1 MIRSVCIHGHFYQ
14 PPRENPWLEE
24 VELQDSAYPY
34 HDWNEK
40 ITAQCYAPNAAAR
53 ILNQEQK
60 IIRIINNYAR
70 MSFNF
75 GPTLLSWLERHR
87 PETYEALIESDR
99 QSRARFSG
107 HGSAL
112 AQVFNH
118 MIMPLANTRDK
129 YTQVIWGI
137 EDFRKRFDRDPEGMW
152 LPETAVD
159 VASLEIMAE
168 YGILFTILAPRQA
181 RQRKKIA
188 GETDWLKVEDGG
200 IDPSTAYLCRL
211 PSGRSISVFFYDG
224 PISQEIA
231 FSDLLSNGQAFAER
245 LIDAFDDTREH
256 PQLVH
261 VAVDGETFGHHQR
274 HGDMALAYC
283 LDFIESGDLV
293 RLTNYGEFLALNPPD
308 HEVEVIEN
316 SSWSCIHGIE
326 RWQANCGCH
335 SGMHSGWT
343 QAWRQPLRQAL
354 DWLRDA
360 SAATFVQHG
369 SRLLKSPWD
378 ARNRY
383 IEILADRSPENVEKY
398 LAAQAAAHLSQE
410 EKVKVFRLLE
420 MQRNAM
426 LMYTSCGWFF
436 DDISGTEA
444 VQILQYA
451 ARVAQIMEFLTEFP
465 AEKQLVERLA
475 AAPSNLF
482 GDGAKVYEMSVKTAR
497 LDLLRVGIHFAVS
510 SLFED
515 YDDEA
520 EIYCYQINKKDLEI
534 LEAGTLRLVLG
545 RIRVSSKI
553 TLSEVEMT
561 FAVLH
566 LGGHNINAGARV
578 FEGEEAYGL
587 MKNELVSSFPRSDI
601 LEIIRLMDKH
611 FGTNSLSLWHLFRDE
626 QRKIIN
632 QILAMTFDDYEAM
645 YRRVFENSQP
655 VMNFLRELAIPLPK
669 MFIVAAERIVSLDL
683 RRLFEADVMDHDR
696 LDSLITVSK
705 RFQLELDRD
714 LLGFKAGAWI
724 NALMERLLLNPD
736 NTALMEET
744 SQTLS
749 QLKAANIPLD
759 LWKAQNLY
767 FALREGENPLK
778 REPPELD
785 AQALKGWGQSFAG
798 LGSQLDIA
806 MP

>member
-1 MIRSVCIHGHFYQ
+1 MTRSVCIHGHFYQ

-24 VELQDSAYPY
+24 IEVQDSASPY

-53 ILNQEQK
+53 ILNPEQK
-60 IIRIINNYAR
+60 ITRIINNYAR

-99 QSRARFSG
+99 LSRARFSG

-159 VASLEIMAE
+159 SASLEIMAE
-168 YGILFTILAPRQA
+168 FGILFTILAPRQA
-181 RQRKKIA
+181 KRRKKIG
-188 GETDWLKVEDGG
+188 GEMEWLKVKDGG
-200 IDPSTAYLCRL
+200 IDPSTAYLCKL
-211 PSGRSISVFFYDG
+211 PSGRSINLFFYDG

-231 FSDLLSNGQAFAER
+231 FSDLLTNGQAFAER
-245 LIDAFDDTREH
+245 LMNAFDDTREH

-261 VAVDGETFGHHQR
+261 VAVDGETFGHHQQ

-283 LDFIESGDLV
+283 LDFLESGDLV
-293 RLTNYGEFLALNPPD
+293 RLTNYGEFLVLNPPG
-308 HEVEVIEN
+308 HEVEIIEN

-326 RWQANCGCH
+326 RWRANCGCH
-335 SGMHSGWT
+335 SGMHSEWT

-354 DWLRDA
+354 DWLRDV
-360 SAATFVQHG
+360 SAATFEQLG
-369 SRLLKSPWD
+369 SRLLTSPWD

-398 LAAQAAAHLSQE
+398 LAAQAAVKLRHE
-410 EKVKVFRLLE
+410 EKIKVLRLLE

-426 LMYTSCGWFF
+426 LMFTSCGWFF
-436 DDISGTEA
+436 DDISGPEA

-451 ARVAQIMEFLTEFP
+451 ARVAQLMEFLTGVP
-465 AEKQLVERLA
+465 AEQQLVERLA
-475 AAPSNLF
+475 EAYSNLF
-482 GDGAKVYEMSVKTAR
+482 GDGTKVYEMFVKPAR

-515 YDDEA
+515 YADEA
-520 EIYCYQINKKDLEI
+520 QIFCYLIHKENLEI
-534 LEAGTLRLVLG
+534 LEAGSQRLVLG

-553 TLSEVEMT
+553 TLSDVEMT

-566 LGGHNINAGARV
+566 LGGHNINAGARA
-578 FEGEEAYGL
+578 FEGDVAYEL
-587 MKNELVSSFPRSDI
+587 MKNEIISTFQRADI
-601 LEIIRLMDKH
+601 LEVIRLMDKH

-626 QRKIIN
+626 QRKIID
-632 QILAMTFDDYEAM
+632 QILAMTFDDVEAM

-655 VMNFLRELAIPLPK
+655 VMHFLLELNIPLPQL
-669 MFIVAAERIVSLDL
+669 FIVAAERIVSIDL
-683 RRLFEADVMDHDR
+683 RRLFEAEEMDHDR
-696 LDSLITVSK
+696 LDSLLSLSK
-705 RFQLELDRD
+705 RFQLDLDRE
-714 LLGFKAGAWI
+714 LLGFKAGAWV
-724 NALMERLLLNPD
+724 NGSMEKLQGAPG
-736 NTALMEET
+736 NTALMKEIGR
-744 SQTLS
+744 TLS
-749 QLKAANIPLD
+749 RLKSANIPLD
-759 LWKAQNLY
+759 LWKVQNLY
-767 FALREGENPLK
+767 FALREGENQLW
-778 REPPELD
+778 RDFPEMDEQVL
-785 AQALKGWGQSFAG
+785 QAWRQSFAA
-798 LGSQLDIA
+798 LGIQLDIA
-806 MP
+806 LP